1 MQVSNFDDF
10 YQVNLPNLVDS
21 LKKRRYMNQYQDINL
36 HLRLY
41 LTVLRQRAIFM
52 VNALLLPAFKSQR
65 ILAGA
70 NLAEKICT
78 ELNVLGAKQTIL
90 SQQ

>member
-21 LKKRRYMNQYQDINL
+21 MNQYQDINL

-52 VNALLLPAFKSQR
+52 VNALLLPAFKSER